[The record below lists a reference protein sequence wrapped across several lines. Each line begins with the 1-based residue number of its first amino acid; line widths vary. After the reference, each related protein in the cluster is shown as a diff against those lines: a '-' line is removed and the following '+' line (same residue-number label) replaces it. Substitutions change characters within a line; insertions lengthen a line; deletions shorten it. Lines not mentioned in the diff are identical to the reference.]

1 MIKMKKVTYTVQ
13 KMYKLVLDKKGKT
26 QLVRRNLESRWGLE
40 VGVTILSNT
49 AMEDSLTSQT

>member
-1 MIKMKKVTYTVQ
+1 MKKVTYTVQ